1 MDKLIVIVCELA
13 EKIDKLVNSLEH
25 SQSSN
30 SNNREHSQGSN
41 VESSLFVVSNI
52 GEPQKLTGENNRRVE
67 VWVHNASDR
76 NFYLAPTSDDDIGP
90 NRYSLAISPGDT
102 LVINSHSFAHLYKKE
117 IYGFWDN
124 GVSANA
130 NAMITEF
137 FTTE

>member
-13 EKIDKLVNSLEH
+13 EKIDKLVNSLGH
-25 SQSSN
+25 SQS
-30 SNNREHSQGSN
+30 SN

-67 VWVHNASDR
+67 VWVHNASDQ
-76 NFYLAPTSDDDIGP
+76 NFFLAPTSDDDIGP
-90 NRYSLAISPGDT
+90 SRYSLAISPGDT

-117 IYGFWDN
+117 IYGFWDS
-124 GVSANA
+124 GASGNA

-137 FTTE
+137 FTAE